1 MYPFVCKTEALLTNK
16 RLFGDSEIKYQSI
29 NGHHLIPASL
39 RLPNTVKLLRCCLIH
54 LYEERNLVAGT
65 LPMSSHP
72 PTPPGACS
80 GEVQSPTTPL
90 FAAAPQ
96 LLVTVTAR
104 CSNADV
110 FL

>member
-16 RLFGDSEIKYQSI
+16 RLFWDSEIKYQSI

-65 LPMSSHP
+65 LPS
-72 PTPPGACS
+72 GACS

-96 LLVTVTAR
+96 LLVTVPAR
-104 CSNADV
+104 CGNADV